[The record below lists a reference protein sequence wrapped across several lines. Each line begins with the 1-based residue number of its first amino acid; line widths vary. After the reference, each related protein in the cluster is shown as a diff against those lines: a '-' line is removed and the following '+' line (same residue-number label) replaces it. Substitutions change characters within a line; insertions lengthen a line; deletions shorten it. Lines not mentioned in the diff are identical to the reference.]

1 MYYTPDS
8 TLGITHLHPDKKRP
22 LICLIL
28 VSAHHMKHLAFFLTL
43 ASLIVACNNSA
54 EPDAKNET
62 AGADS
67 IIPSADT
74 MPASEKDTVPQNIQI
89 DSVIHLSFAPGTHSV
104 SVKGHLDK
112 RGDPVICLLPI
123 VGGKNLTASVVPEN
137 KKATIRFSHIYL
149 PDGKSDG
156 PFGQTLKYK
165 LQQQGLYKL
174 YINANKMAGD
184 PASTDFILMVNVE

>member
-1 MYYTPDS
+1 MKQLT
-8 TLGITHLHPDKKRP
+8 
-22 LICLIL
+22 IL
-28 VSAHHMKHLAFFLTL
+28 FMLAPFL
-43 ASLIVACNNSA
+43 VACNNA
-54 EPDAKNET
+54 TEPETKNET

-67 IIPSADT
+67 FPPATHNIPAT
-74 MPASEKDTVPQNIQI
+74 PKDTVPQNIQI
-89 DSVIHLSFAPGTHSV
+89 DSVIHLSFAPGTYSI

-137 KKATIRFSHIYL
+137 KNATIRFSHIYL
-149 PDGKSDG
+149 PDGTSDG
-156 PFGQTLKYK
+156 PFGPTLKYK

-184 PASTDFILMVNVE
+184 PASTDFILAVNVE

>member
-1 MYYTPDS
+1 
-8 TLGITHLHPDKKRP
+8 
-22 LICLIL
+22 
-28 VSAHHMKHLAFFLTL
+28 MKHLVFLLTL
-43 ASLIVACNNSA
+43 ASLIVACNNSV
-54 EPDAKNET
+54 EPDPKNET

-67 IIPSADT
+67 SIPSTDT
-74 MPASEKDTVPQNIQI
+74 MPATQKDTVPQNIQI

-123 VGGKNLTASVVPEN
+123 VSGKDLAASVVPEN
-137 KKATIRFSHIYL
+137 EKATIRFSHVYL

-165 LQQQGLYKL
+165 LHQKGPYKL
-174 YINANKMAGD
+174 YIDANKMAGD
-184 PASTDFILMVNVE
+184 PVSTDFLLTVSVK